1 MKTWLDKL
9 CEPLEH
15 PKYPQIKGLL
25 FRKDNDGNIIGK
37 CAEGEILCQNNIP
50 LEHNQIGCIY
60 DYQFRKMGV
69 PPDLLERVL
78 PHIFSHAL
86 YNYKDYENINEYSI
100 GQLIVTLNDEGFTY
114 PEIVEFLRVTF
125 EDAV

>member
-15 PKYPQIKGLL
+15 PKYQQIKGFLYK
-25 FRKDNDGNIIGK
+25 KDDDGNIIGK

-50 LEHNQIGCIY
+50 LEPNQIGFIY
-60 DYQFRKMGV
+60 DYQFTEIGV
-69 PPDLLERVL
+69 PNDLTEKIL
-78 PHIFSHAL
+78 P
-86 YNYKDYENINEYSI
+86 NIEWAFDEKELSI
-100 GQLIVTLNDEGFTY
+100 GNYIVSLNDEGFTY
-114 PEIVEFLRVTF
+114 PEIVEFLRTTF